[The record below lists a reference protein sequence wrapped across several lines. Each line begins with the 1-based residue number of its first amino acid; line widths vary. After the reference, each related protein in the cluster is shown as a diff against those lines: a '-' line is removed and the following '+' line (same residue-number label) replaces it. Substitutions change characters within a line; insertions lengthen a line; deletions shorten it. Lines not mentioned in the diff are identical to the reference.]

1 MADVNLDDVLNL
13 EEEFYSKGYQ
23 EGQEKTASEQFLE
36 GKVYGLQTGFQ
47 RFLVVGYIKGLVDE
61 WEKLPEKAVQL
72 HVKQLRSYVDDMSV
86 SNDDKAVEQYEKKV
100 LLARNK
106 VRVIANI
113 TKTSDKV
120 AKLDSLIKEVTG
132 SLQVAENMDE
142 MW

>member
-72 HVKQLRSYVDDMSV
+72 HLKQLRSYVDDMSV